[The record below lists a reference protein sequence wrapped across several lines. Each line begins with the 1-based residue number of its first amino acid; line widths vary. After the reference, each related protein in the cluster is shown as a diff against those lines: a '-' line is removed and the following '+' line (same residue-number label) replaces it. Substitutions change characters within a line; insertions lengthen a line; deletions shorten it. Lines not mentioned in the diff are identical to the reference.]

1 MSLRIGLD
9 AKLYYGTA
17 GSQAT
22 GEITGV
28 NEVTLNL
35 EKGEA
40 AFNSRASAWE
50 IIRAGL
56 KKGSVEF
63 KIPNNTA
70 HSGVI
75 AALADA
81 FVNDTNLAFL
91 ILDAAGGNGLDAD
104 FVVLKFNRSE
114 PLEDAQTYD
123 VSIKPTYVSR
133 YPAWV

>member
-1 MSLRIGLD
+1 MGLRIGLD

-17 GSQAT
+17 GSSAT
-22 GEITGV
+22 GVIDGV

-56 KKGSVEF
+56 KKGSIEF

-70 HSGVI
+70 HAAVI
-75 AALADA
+75 TALAAA
-81 FVNDTNLAFL
+81 FINDTPLAFKV
-91 ILDAAGGNGLDAD
+91 LDAVGGNGLDAD
-104 FVVLKFNRSE
+104 FEVLKFNRSE

-123 VSIKPTYVSR
+123 VSVKPTYVSR